1 MDGLTSSYASV
12 VAFGDCCD
20 ELRDALSGSFNRL
33 IAESDGTLFVTVGW
47 IQSEEGVGWFDSAVL
62 FCPFCGA
69 RLQTA
74 EEIRERADSR

>member
-1 MDGLTSSYASV
+1 MLRCV
-12 VAFGDCCD
+12 VAFGDCCG
-20 ELRDALSGSFNRL
+20 ELRDALNGSFNRL

-47 IQSEEGVGWFDSAVL
+47 IQSEDGVGWFDSAVL

>member
-47 IQSEEGVGWFDSAVL
+47 IQSEEGVGWFDSVVVS
-62 FCPFCGA
+62 A
-69 RLQTA
+69 RSVGTPA
-74 EEIRERADSR
+74 NR